1 MSLECVDHPWYTFKK
16 PRINHW
22 LQRSW
27 REQDWRNKQSAQTN
41 KLTNKLTNPKQNK
54 KNKEKK
60 TNKQHLKRYHK
71 QASKHHANTFSILFW
86 PCYEQLHLQLLRDCH
101 PGCLRSVAL
110 HLRAIGAKAAH
121 RAVCDAGHMGRW
133 FSSNPW
139 HWLVRHASIM
149 YILYI
154 HTVTVCNSNILSW
167 SFLLVWIALLGGS
180 QTHPLIMRRRRKRR
194 RTCRR

>member
-1 MSLECVDHPWYTFKK
+1 MSLGCVDHPWYTFKK

-54 KNKEKK
+54 KTKK
-60 TNKQHLKRYHK
+60 KKQTNNISKDTTSK
-71 QASKHHANTFSILFW
+71 QANTMQTPFLSFSGHATNSLTSNF
-86 PCYEQLHLQLLRDCH
+86 
-101 PGCLRSVAL
+101 
-110 HLRAIGAKAAH
+110 
-121 RAVCDAGHMGRW
+121 CDAGHMGRW

>member
-1 MSLECVDHPWYTFKK
+1 MSLGCVDHPWYTFKK

-41 KLTNKLTNPKQNK
+41 KLTNQSKTEQK

-60 TNKQHLKRYHK
+60 HRQTTSQKIPQTSKQTPC
-71 QASKHHANTFSILFW
+71 KHLFW

-101 PGCLRSVAL
+101 PGCLRGVAL

-180 QTHPLIMRRRRKRR
+180 QTHPLIMRRRKRR